1 VFFVIQPGNT
11 LFMLARLFGTTVE
24 AILAVNPQICDPNLI
39 FPGQVIFIPTAK
51 FPTPPPSSPPR
62 FFVVVQPGETL
73 FIIARRHGITLT
85 ELLAVNPQ
93 IVDPN
98 LIFPG
103 MVVNLPPTGL
113 CRVRGT
119 PPVDP

>member
-1 VFFVIQPGNT
+1 MFFVIQPGNT

-24 AILAVNPQICDPNLI
+24 AIMAVNPQICDPNMI
-39 FPGQVIFIPTAK
+39 FPGQLIFIPIAR
-51 FPTPPPSSPPR
+51 FPAPPDGPPR

-73 FIIARRHGITLT
+73 FIIARRHGVTLA
-85 ELLAVNPQ
+85 ELIAVNPQ

-113 CRVRGT
+113 CRVGGA
-119 PPVDP
+119 PPIDP